1 MTMHSEKWGI
11 NKLKEERKRLAGE
24 LLIADGKLE
33 AVNEWVKDELVMSP
47 VNPSWYTRR
56 IRKLADILEADA

>member
-1 MTMHSEKWGI
+1 MHSEKWGI

-33 AVNEWVKDELVMSP
+33 AVKKQLFVV
-47 VNPSWYTRR
+47 PSIHVQDYQRMM
-56 IRKLADILEADA
+56 RKIKEILEAEA

>member
-1 MTMHSEKWGI
+1 MHSKKWGI

-33 AVNEWVKDELVMSP
+33 AVKKYCLGVLEETKDFPNWMVI
-47 VNPSWYTRR
+47 V
-56 IRKLADILEADA
+56 RKLMRDILKILEAP

>member
-1 MTMHSEKWGI
+1 MHSKKWGI

-33 AVNEWVKDELVMSP
+33 AVKTWVEKQPQYGEGGLEELE
-47 VNPSWYTRR
+47 
-56 IRKLADILEADA
+56 KILEAEG